1 MPLITRKEAAEKMGV
16 TIQAVYM
23 AIKQGRLT
31 AMEDNQGNIVIN
43 SDTLEKEWYSKS
55 AFKRVRTVSKDN
67 NVVVHRSR
75 LSKTDESIP
84 EYEESK
90 ARTEH
95 LKAELLELER
105 QEKEKSL
112 VPVEEVN
119 RMWQTITTN
128 TRNKMLGVAA
138 KAQQRL
144 PDLDNSAVSCID
156 DIVREALE
164 ELSAA

>member
-1 MPLITRKEAAEKMGV
+1 MALITRKQAAEEMGV

-31 AMEDNQGNIVIN
+31 AIKDNQGKIVIN
-43 SDTLEKEWYSKS
+43 SDTMKDEWSK
-55 AFKRVRTVSKDN
+55 
-67 NVVVHRSR
+67 
-75 LSKTDESIP
+75 KTETKLINKIEHKTYKSSQSESEYP
-84 EYEESK
+84 EYGESK

-119 RMWQTITTN
+119 TMWQTIITN

-144 PDLDNSAVSCID
+144 PDLDNSAVNCID
-156 DIVREALE
+156 DIIREALE
-164 ELSAA
+164 ELASA

>member
-1 MPLITRKEAAEKMGV
+1 MALITRKQAAEEMGV

-31 AMEDNQGNIVIN
+31 AIKDNQGKIVIN
-43 SDTLEKEWYSKS
+43 SDTMKDEWSK
-55 AFKRVRTVSKDN
+55 
-67 NVVVHRSR
+67 
-75 LSKTDESIP
+75 KTEQKLINKIEHKTYKSSQSESEYP
-84 EYEESK
+84 EYGESK

-119 RMWQTITTN
+119 TMWQTIITN

-144 PDLDNSAVSCID
+144 PDLDNSAVNCID
-156 DIVREALE
+156 DIIREALE
-164 ELSAA
+164 ELASA

>member
-1 MPLITRKEAAEKMGV
+1 MALITRKQAAEEMGV

-31 AMEDNQGNIVIN
+31 AIRDNQGKIVIN
-43 SDTLEKEWYSKS
+43 SDTMKDEWSK
-55 AFKRVRTVSKDN
+55 
-67 NVVVHRSR
+67 
-75 LSKTDESIP
+75 KTEPKLINKIEHKTYKSSQSENDYP
-84 EYEESK
+84 EYGESK

-119 RMWQTITTN
+119 TMWQTIITN

-144 PDLDNSAVSCID
+144 PDLDNSAVNCID
-156 DIVREALE
+156 DIIREALE
-164 ELSAA
+164 ELAAA